1 MMLLALPISAFADP
15 AATLPD
21 VLMTIDHVVYATPDI
36 QRSVDDLE
44 RRLGVR
50 ASPGGSHTGAGTRNA
65 LLALGPTTYLEIVGP
80 DLDQPEPAQPR
91 PFGIDTLKSPKFVGW
106 SIRSSQLDVV
116 RAAAAKN
123 GVALGE
129 VMSVERKRTD
139 GVKLQWQMTIPS
151 TDAQVSL
158 IPFYIDWGKSPHP
171 ALTAAPDL
179 TLTGWRAEHPNPAQI
194 ESTFKSLGFAMPV
207 TEASETALI
216 AIIEGPSGKVE
227 LR

>member
-1 MMLLALPISAFADP
+1 MMLLALPISALADP

-36 QRSVDDLE
+36 QRSIDDLE

-91 PFGIDTLKSPKFVGW
+91 PLGIDTLKSPKFVGW

-123 GVALGE
+123 RVALGE

-171 ALTAAPDL
+171 ALTAAPGL

-194 ESTFKSLGFAMPV
+194 ESMFRSLGFVMPV
-207 TEASETALI
+207 TEASEAALI
-216 AIIEGPSGKVE
+216 AIIEGPLGRIE